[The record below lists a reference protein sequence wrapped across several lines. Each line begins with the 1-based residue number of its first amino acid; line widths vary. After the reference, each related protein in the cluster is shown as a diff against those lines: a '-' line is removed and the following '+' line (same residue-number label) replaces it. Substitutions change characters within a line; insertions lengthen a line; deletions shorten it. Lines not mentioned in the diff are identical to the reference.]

1 LIETTNGQE
10 SEITDLFSIIHLPK
24 DKEEFKFCQLFYLS
38 GCGHKVDTLA
48 ILAIQN
54 AIKLGYTH
62 IEATD
67 LMDQFQVLTNDQFG
81 FR

>member
-1 LIETTNGQE
+1 MY
-10 SEITDLFSIIHLPK
+10 SIIHLPK
-24 DKEEFKFCQLFYLS
+24 DKDNYKFCQLFYLS
-38 GCGHKVDTLA
+38 STTNKVDTLA
-48 ILAIQN
+48 ILAIQK

-67 LMDQFQVLTNDQFG
+67 LMDQFQVLADDKFG